1 MLAPRAGEAVL
12 GRAWPVAV
20 IEMSG
25 ISKSYQMAQ
34 ETVNALREVDLAIE
48 ANEYVAIVG
57 SSGSGKSTLM
67 NIIGCLDRPTRGSY
81 RLNGEDVA
89 RLREAQL
96 ATIRNRE
103 VGFVFQ
109 SFNLLARASALRNV
123 MQPLV
128 YRRMGF
134 AARRGAA
141 AEALARVGLGDRLPH
156 RPNELSGGQRQRV
169 AIARALVS
177 SPAILLADEPTG
189 NLDAAATRQV
199 MGLFDELHGQGQ
211 TVIVV
216 THEADIAARC
226 QRTIE
231 LVDGSVQRR

>member
-1 MLAPRAGEAVL
+1 
-12 GRAWPVAV
+12 
-20 IEMSG
+20 MSG
-25 ISKSYQMAQ
+25 ISKSYRMGEQ
-34 ETVNALREVDLAIE
+34 TVHALRNVDLAID

-67 NIIGCLDRPTRGSY
+67 NIIGCLDRPSRGHY

-89 RLREAQL
+89 GLAEAKL
-96 ATIRNRE
+96 ASIRNRE

-128 YRRMGF
+128 YRRAPLAERRR
-134 AARRGAA
+134 AAT
-141 AEALARVGLGDRLPH
+141 EALARVGLGDRLAH

-199 MGLFDELHGQGQ
+199 MGLFDELHRQGQ

-231 LVDGSVQRR
+231 LVDGGVNRR